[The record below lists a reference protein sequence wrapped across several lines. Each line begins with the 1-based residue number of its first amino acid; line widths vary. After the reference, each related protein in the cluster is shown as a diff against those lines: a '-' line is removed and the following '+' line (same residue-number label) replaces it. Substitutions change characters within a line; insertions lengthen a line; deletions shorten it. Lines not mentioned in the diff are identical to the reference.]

1 MKKNRP
7 LLWLIPL
14 ILLLLLVP
22 FVVPSALPY
31 AGAEES
37 TELPVYAPVE
47 LTNPNPDSML
57 PLPSPKEA
65 VAAPYAPHEDGFSD
79 FVEITNKKGQTES
92 VPFTYQDGTIYT
104 KTETRIVDGVRVYFT
119 WVQIADPGQ
128 FRTRVTSIET
138 NPMKEC
144 LKLNAVVGINGD
156 WYADRPGGII
166 YRNSV
171 LMRPEK
177 AFGNIDTLIVDDEG
191 DFHILARPSIEEFA
205 PYVGNILHSFYF
217 GPGLVINGEL
227 VEIKDNNYGSK
238 AGMGLMAKAQRQ
250 AICQMG
256 KLSYLLLTTE
266 GPNDSKDGGFTA
278 AQMAQLAYDMG
289 AINAYNLDGGN
300 STTLFMSG
308 FRSRLNSKITSFRLN
323 RYGKGPVRE
332 IRDEIYFVSAEPASN
347 P

>member
-22 FVVPSALPY
+22 FIVPSALPF

-37 TELPVYAPVE
+37 SGLPVYAPVE
-47 LTNPNPDSML
+47 LANKNPASML

-79 FVEITNKKGQTES
+79 FMEITNKKGQTES

-104 KTETRIVDGVRVYFT
+104 KTETRIIDGTRVYFT

-128 FRTRVTSIET
+128 LRTRVTGSET
-138 NPMKEC
+138 NPMREC
-144 LKLNAVVGINGD
+144 LKLNAVVAINGD
-156 WYADRPGGII
+156 WYPDRPGGVI

-171 LMRPEK
+171 LMRPAK
-177 AFGNIDTLIVDDEG
+177 DFGNIDTLIIDDEG
-191 DFHILARPSIEEFA
+191 DFHILTRPTKEDFA
-205 PYVGNILHSFYF
+205 PYETNILHSFFF

-256 KLSYLLLTTE
+256 KLSYLLLATE

-289 AINAYNLDGGN
+289 AVNAYNLDGGN
-300 STTLFMSG
+300 STTLLISG
-308 FRSRLNSKITSFRLN
+308 FRSTLQPDKITSFRLN

-332 IRDEIYFVSAEPASN
+332 IRDEIYFVSAEP
-347 P
+347 

>member
-1 MKKNRP
+1 MKKNTP

-14 ILLLLLVP
+14 IVLLLLIP

-37 TELPVYAPVE
+37 SDLPPYEPVE
-47 LTNPNPDSML
+47 LANPNPATLL
-57 PLPSPKEA
+57 PLPSPKQS
-65 VAAPYAPHEDGFSD
+65 VAAPYAPHEDGFRD
-79 FVEITNKKGQTES
+79 YVEITNKKGQTEL
-92 VPFTYQDGTIYT
+92 VPFTYEDGTIYT
-104 KTETRIVDGVRVYFT
+104 KTETRIVDGTRVYFT

-191 DFHILARPSIEEFA
+191 DFHILTRPSTEEFM
-205 PYVGNILHSFYF
+205 PYVGNILHSFFF
-217 GPGLVINGEL
+217 GPGLVINGEM

-278 AQMAQLAYDMG
+278 AQMAKLAYDMG

-308 FRSRLNSKITSFRLN
+308 FKSNLNSKITSFRLN

-332 IRDEIYFVSAEPASN
+332 IRDEIYFVTAEP
-347 P
+347 

>member
-37 TELPVYAPVE
+37 SDLPVYSPVE
-47 LTNPNPDSML
+47 LTNKNPESMF
-57 PLPSPKEA
+57 PLPSPKKPIP
-65 VAAPYAPHEDGFSD
+65 APYAPHEDGFSD
-79 FVEITNKKGQTES
+79 FVEITNKKGQTEM

-104 KTETRIVDGVRVYFT
+104 KTETRVIDGTRVYFT

-128 FRTRVTSIET
+128 LRTRVTGSVT
-138 NPMKEC
+138 NPMREC
-144 LKLNAVVGINGD
+144 LKLNALIAINGD
-156 WYADRPGGII
+156 WYPDRPGGII
-166 YRNSV
+166 YRNAE

-177 AFGNIDTLIVDDEG
+177 DFGNIDTLIIDDEG
-191 DFHILARPSIEEFA
+191 DFHILTRPTREDFA
-205 PYVGNILHSFYF
+205 PYVGSIMHSFFF

-227 VEIKDNNYGSK
+227 VEIKDNNYGSQ

-250 AICQMG
+250 AICQMD
-256 KLSYLLLTTE
+256 KLSYLLLATE
-266 GPNDSKDGGFTA
+266 GPNDSENGGFTA

-289 AINAYNLDGGN
+289 AVNAYNLDGGN
-300 STTLFMSG
+300 STTLLISG
-308 FRSRLNSKITSFRLN
+308 FRSTLTPDKTTSFRLN
-323 RYGKGPVRE
+323 RYGKGPIRE
-332 IRDEIYFVSAEPASN
+332 IRDEIYFVTAEP
-347 P
+347 

>member
-7 LLWLIPL
+7 LLWLVPL
-14 ILLLLLVP
+14 IVLLLLVP
-22 FVVPSALPY
+22 FIVPSALPY
-31 AGAEES
+31 AGAEDSE
-37 TELPVYAPVE
+37 TLPVYSPVV
-47 LTNPNPDSML
+47 LSNPNPPSML
-57 PLPSPKEA
+57 PLPNPKTDEA
-65 VAAPYAPHEDGFSD
+65 SPYAPHQDGFSD
-79 FVEITNKKGQTES
+79 YVEITNKKGQTEN

-104 KTETRIVDGVRVYFT
+104 KTETSIVDGVRVYFT

-128 FRTRVTSIET
+128 FRTRVTGSET
-138 NPMKEC
+138 NPMREC

-166 YRNSV
+166 YRNSM

-177 AFGNIDTLIVDDEG
+177 DFGNIDTLIVDDEG
-191 DFHILARPSIEEFA
+191 DFHILTRPSKEEFM
-205 PYVGNILHSFYF
+205 PYVGNILHSFFF
-217 GPGLVINGEL
+217 GPGLVIDGKM

-250 AICQMG
+250 AICQMD

-289 AINAYNLDGGN
+289 AKQAYNLDGGN

-308 FRSRLNSKITSFRLN
+308 FISNINGKITSFRIN

-332 IRDEIYFVSAEPASN
+332 IRDEIYFVSAEP
-347 P
+347 